1 MQIDKEF
8 WDGLVRKRDDML
20 YEYQAKNY
28 ESIKP
33 IIPRPPE
40 ATWADAKLYR
50 CDLYDTRYPV
60 CGTRLVWVVV
70 GWKWV
75 RLCTPVQNH
84 KWRIRRA
91 EWDKIPHELQE
102 RDKGDDYNE

>member
-33 IIPRPPE
+33 ITPRPPE

-50 CDLYDTRYPV
+50 CDFYDTRYPV

-75 RLCTPVQNH
+75 RLCTPVQH
-84 KWRIRRA
+84 DKWRIRRE
-91 EWDKIPHELQE
+91 EWDKIPQELFAKDE
-102 RDKGDDYNE
+102 DDD